1 MMSNGRRALPAL
13 LALIAVAGCGRG
25 DGDLNVP
32 LPALEGAELLV
43 VERIREA
50 TERIV
55 RDPKSAAA
63 WGRLGTVYDVNG
75 FPAEAVSC
83 YEHALEL
90 DPAEW
95 RWPYFAGIALRESDP
110 RAALFHFERALE
122 LAPDYAPL
130 HFRRGVL
137 AVDTQDLAAAEQ
149 HFERALELDPQ
160 LVNARLGLAHVAV
173 ARNDPAAALDF
184 IERAVSL
191 APDEAAVHFH
201 LAEVNRLL
209 GRQDQAERAE
219 RVGRSSPL
227 PAGKDGFAT
236 LHDRE
241 RDAATLRE
249 GVTIDWLILNGRR
262 HLGEGRPQEAV
273 AALRQAVEA
282 RSDSVDLRLELS
294 RTLAQVG
301 AIDEA
306 VAEAERALALDGSRA
321 DTLVQM
327 GEVLAHAGQVERA
340 SQALRQALEID
351 PDSQEARATLGAV
364 LLEAGR
370 LDEGIELLRGASA
383 ALPGNAEVGYNLAA
397 ALVKAERL
405 AEAAEVARSL
415 TERVPGYAPAHALL
429 GTIHALAGRLEP
441 SVAVLRRA
449 IELAPDDNDARI
461 ELGHSLW
468 ELRRYAESIEVY
480 AEAAARR
487 PNDPEIAREL
497 AWSLATSPD
506 EASRDG
512 ARAMVLAQRLCEQS
526 QHKNPVHLETLAA
539 AQAAAGSF
547 ESAEETAGRALSIV
561 ESTIAG
567 LDPPDSARRAVL
579 QDFASQLRTRQ
590 AQYRRGK

>member
-1 MMSNGRRALPAL
+1 MKCHGRRAPLAL
-13 LALIAVAGCGRG
+13 LALVAVGCGCG

-32 LPALEGAELLV
+32 MPSLEGAESLV
-43 VERIREA
+43 AERIREA
-50 TERIV
+50 AEGIV

-63 WGRLGTVYDVNG
+63 WGRLGIVYDVNG
-75 FPAEAVSC
+75 FPVDGVSC
-83 YEHALEL
+83 YERALEL

-95 RWPYFAGIALRESDP
+95 RWSYFAGIALEESDAA
-110 RAALFHFERALE
+110 AALDHFEHAARLVS
-122 LAPDYAPL
+122 DYAPL
-130 HFRRGVL
+130 EFRRGAL
-137 AVDTQDLAAAEQ
+137 AIEARDLDAAER
-149 HFERALELDPQ
+149 HLERALELDPA

-173 ARNDPAAALDF
+173 ARNDPAAALGF
-184 IERAVSL
+184 IEHAVSL

-209 GRQDQAERAE
+209 GRPDQAEQAE
-219 RVGRSSPL
+219 QIGRSSPI

-249 GVTIDWLILNGRR
+249 GVTIDWLILNARR
-262 HLGEGRPQEAV
+262 HLAEGRPQEAV
-273 AALRQAVEA
+273 LALRQAVEA

-306 VAEAERALALDGSRA
+306 VTEAESALALDDGRA

-327 GEVLAHAGQVERA
+327 GEVLAHAGQLERA
-340 SQALRQALEID
+340 SQTLRRALEID
-351 PDSQEARATLGAV
+351 PDSREARATLGAV

-370 LDEGIELLRGASA
+370 LDEGIELLRAASA
-383 ALPGNAEVGYNLAA
+383 ALPGNVEVAYNLAA

-405 AEAAEVARSL
+405 DEAAEVATSL
-415 TERVPGYAPAHALL
+415 TVRLPGYAPAHALL
-429 GTIHALAGRLEP
+429 GTIHGLAGRLEP
-441 SVAVLRRA
+441 SVAALRRA
-449 IELAPDDNDARI
+449 LELAPDDIEARM
-461 ELGHSLW
+461 ELGQSLW
-468 ELRRYAESIEVY
+468 ELGRYGESIDVY
-480 AEAAARR
+480 AQAAARR

-506 EASRDG
+506 LKSRDG

-526 QHKNPVHLETLAA
+526 QYKNPMHLETLAA

-547 ESAEETAGRALSIV
+547 ESAEQTAGQALKIV
-561 ESTIAG
+561 ESAITG
-567 LDPPDSARRAVL
+567 LEPSDSARRAVL
-579 QDFASQLRTRQ
+579 ADFASQLRARQ